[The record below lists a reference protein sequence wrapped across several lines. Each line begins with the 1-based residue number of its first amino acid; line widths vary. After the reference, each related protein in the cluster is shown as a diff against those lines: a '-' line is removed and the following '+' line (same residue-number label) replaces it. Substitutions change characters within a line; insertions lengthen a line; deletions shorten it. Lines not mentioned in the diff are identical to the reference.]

1 MRRSDSHLPR
11 LRPSP
16 ERTILFCPSTKQFP
30 PVINDAFNLIA
41 LPDRPEKPR
50 ERGLTHMLDKGL
62 SPREIENILDVA
74 AEIVD
79 LVKLGW
85 GTAVVTPNLE
95 PKLDLY
101 RDANIPFFFGGTLF
115 EAYFLRDQIDDYR
128 QLLDDLNVH
137 HVEISA
143 GSISMAHEDK
153 LGFIELFAKDFTVLS
168 EVGSKD
174 TSNIMP
180 PYRWVEAM
188 QSELEAGSW
197 KVIAEARETGTAG
210 LFRPNGEVR
219 TGLVEEILARV
230 DPQDIIFEAPNK
242 TQQAW
247 LIKQQGANVNLG
259 NIHPEEV
266 LPLETLRRGLRG
278 DTLFEFLTPGITPR
292 QPGGTP
298 TGDGHS

>member
-1 MRRSDSHLPR
+1 M
-11 LRPSP
+11 
-16 ERTILFCPSTKQFP
+16 
-30 PVINDAFNLIA
+30 INDAFNLIA

-50 ERGLTHMLDKGL
+50 ERGLTHMLDRGL
-62 SPREIENILDVA
+62 SSQEIENVLDVA
-74 AEIVD
+74 APIVD

-85 GTAVVTPNLE
+85 GTAAVTPNLE
-95 PKLDLY
+95 QKLDLY
-101 RDANIPFFFGGTLF
+101 REAGIPFFFGGTLF

-128 QLLDDLNVH
+128 RLLDDLGAR

-143 GSISMAHEDK
+143 GSVSMAHEDK
-153 LGFIELFAKDFTVLS
+153 LEFIELFAKDFTVLS

-174 TSNIMP
+174 SSDVMP
-180 PYRWVEAM
+180 PYRWVEFM

-197 KVIAEARETGTAG
+197 KVIAESRETGTAG

-230 DPQDIIFEAPNK
+230 DPDDIIFEAPNK
-242 TQQAW
+242 MQQVW

-266 LPLETLRRGLRG
+266 IPLETLRLGLRG
-278 DTLFEFLTPGITPR
+278 DTLFEFLKPGVTPHLS
-292 QPGGTP
+292 GGP
-298 TGDGHS
+298 SSGNGHS